1 MFLCTIYEKKDEIIM
16 RRVVITESQYAAYC
30 RLSEADG
37 KLKID
42 VDKAVKDIPNS
53 GTMNA
58 SQKLNTV
65 ASKLGNPSGVDYV
78 TGSETGTQD
87 SSSTSGTV
95 NDSVIRKSDI
105 DKAMREAL
113 KRNSRLYTVKD
124 FLAR

>member
-1 MFLCTIYEKKDEIIM
+1 M

-30 RLSEADG
+30 GLSEADNN
-37 KLKID
+37 KLTID
-42 VDKAVKDIPNS
+42 VNQALKNNPNS
-53 GTMNA
+53 KTWDA
-58 SQKLNTV
+58 SQKVKQV
-65 ASKLGNPSGVDYV
+65 ASDLGNPNNVDYV
-78 TGSETGTQD
+78 ASSNNGTQD

-113 KRNSRLYTVKD
+113 KRNSKLYTVKD

>member
-1 MFLCTIYEKKDEIIM
+1 M

-30 RLSEADG
+30 GLSEADG

-87 SSSTSGTV
+87 SSSGTV

>member
-87 SSSTSGTV
+87 SSSGTV

-113 KRNSRLYTVKD
+113 KRNSKLYTVKD
-124 FLAR
+124 FLAI